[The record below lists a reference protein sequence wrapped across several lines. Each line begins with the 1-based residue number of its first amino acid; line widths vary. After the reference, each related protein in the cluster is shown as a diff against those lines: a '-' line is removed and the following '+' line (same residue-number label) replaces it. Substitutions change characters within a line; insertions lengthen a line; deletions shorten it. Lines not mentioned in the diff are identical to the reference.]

1 MRDDKK
7 QSIMKTLVIVESPT
21 KAKTISRFLGKDFI
35 VESSYGH
42 IRDLPSSTLGVDV
55 EHNFEPKYVVPRK
68 ASAQVKKLK
77 ELAKKADEIILATDE
92 DREGEAIAWHL
103 AQALNLGV
111 QKEKTE
117 TKETKKLKTRKKI
130 SPDKPHASEIK
141 RIVFHEITKKAIET
155 ALQHPRGLDMNLVDA
170 QQARRILDR
179 IVGYKLSPFLWK
191 KIVRGLSAGRVQ
203 SVAVRLIVDRE
214 REIEK
219 FKPQEYWSIT
229 AHFDEKKP
237 FTALLAAKDG
247 QPLDKLAIS
256 SQTQA
261 NDIVADLTGASYGIQ
276 SIEKKEVKRAPPS
289 PFTTSTLQQ
298 AASQRL
304 GYSARQTMRLA
315 QQLYEGI
322 DIGEHGHTGLITY
335 MRTDSL
341 NLSADA
347 LSATRAY
354 IVSTFGA
361 SYALEH
367 PRTYKTKSKGA
378 QEAHEAIRPTDVTRA
393 PADIKQYLEKQ
404 QYKLYELIWQ
414 RFVSTQMPPA
424 IFDATSVDIKSK
436 GKKAAYIFHA
446 TGSVLKFDGFL
457 KVYPIKTEDTLL
469 PELSEGENLDLEHLE
484 PKQHFTEPPPR
495 YSEASLIKILEKN
508 GIGRPSTYA
517 PTIGTIQE
525 RNYVQ
530 KNEAKRFVPTEM
542 GIMVTDML
550 VEHFPDI
557 VDVTFTAD
565 MEETLDKIADGKEE
579 WVPAI
584 RAFYEP
590 FEKLLEIKYK
600 TVEKQTTDEP
610 TDEVC
615 EKCGKPMVI
624 KNGRFGK
631 FLACTGFPECKS
643 TKRLPENTLGIKCPA
658 CKEGDLIQ
666 RRSKRGKLFYGCSAY
681 PKCNF
686 ALWDRPTGET
696 CPACNSMMV
705 EKGKNII
712 CSNKECANHIP
723 NTVPE
728 KEAENL

>member
-1 MRDDKK
+1 
-7 QSIMKTLVIVESPT
+7 MKTLIIVESPT

-35 VESSYGH
+35 VESSFGH

-55 EHNFEPKYVVPRK
+55 EHNFEPKYIVPRK
-68 ASAQVKKLK
+68 ANAQVKKLK

-103 AQALNLGV
+103 AQALNLGTRTA
-111 QKEKTE
+111 EHG
-117 TKETKKLKTRKKI
+117 TKKIPASAKTRKKT
-130 SPDKPHASEIK
+130 SSVKSNTFGIK
-141 RIVFHEITKKAIET
+141 RIVFHEITKKAIED
-155 ALQHPRGLDMNLVDA
+155 ALEHPRTLDMNLVDA

-203 SVAVRLIVDRE
+203 SVAVRLMVDRE

-237 FTALLAAKDG
+237 FTALLTAKDG
-247 QPLDKLAIS
+247 QPFDKLAVS
-256 SQTQA
+256 SQIQA
-261 NDIVADLTGASYGIQ
+261 DDIVADLTGASYMIR
-276 SIEKKEVKRAPPS
+276 SVEKKEAKRTPPS

-298 AASQRL
+298 TASQRL

-322 DIGEHGHTGLITY
+322 DIGEQGHTGLITY

-347 LSATRAY
+347 LSAAHAY
-354 IVSTFGA
+354 IASTFGT
-361 SYALEH
+361 SYTLER
-367 PRTYKTKSKGA
+367 PRIYKTKSKGA

-393 PADIKQYLEKQ
+393 PADIKQHLDKQ
-404 QYKLYELIWQ
+404 QYRLYELIWQ
-414 RFVSTQMPPA
+414 RFVATQMPEA
-424 IFDATSVDIKSK
+424 LFDATSIDIESK
-436 GKKAAYIFHA
+436 GKQATYTFHA

-457 KVYPIKTEDTLL
+457 KVYPLKTEDTLL
-469 PELSEGENLDLEHLE
+469 PELSKGEQVDLDHLE
-484 PKQHFTEPPPR
+484 TKQHFTEPPPR

-542 GIMVTDML
+542 GVMVTDML

-600 TVEKQTTDEP
+600 TVEKQTADES

-658 CKEGDLIQ
+658 CKDGDIIQ

-681 PKCNF
+681 PACSF

-696 CPACNSMMV
+696 CPKCGSMIV

-712 CSNKECANHIP
+712 CSNKECAHHAP
-723 NTVPE
+723 DTLPT
-728 KEAENL
+728 KEGE